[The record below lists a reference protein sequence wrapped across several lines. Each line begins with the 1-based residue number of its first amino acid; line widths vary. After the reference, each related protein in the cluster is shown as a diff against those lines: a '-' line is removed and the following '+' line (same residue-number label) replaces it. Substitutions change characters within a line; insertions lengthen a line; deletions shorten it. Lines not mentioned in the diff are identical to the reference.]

1 MHGLFPENPVLFYPS
16 LAKRFGAEA
25 AILLS
30 IYHHY
35 AQSHGNITSEGLSYF
50 LCRRT
55 EWLQLAAF
63 WDESELTRITASL
76 AEQGVIEALFNA
88 NGSVQIRFCSPAPAD
103 LGTKQAARPAAKA
116 APVVRGSAV
125 AAVEKRLSR
134 LVNRPRT
141 STTGTPRIAPVSR
154 FSPAGGRPA
163 SMPAPKTLPAEAEVP
178 DSAPRDRCVAA
189 TLSQRGPAPSFGG
202 STGWARRPDD
212 LQKLFAAEEAQRRLL
227 HAISPDWR
235 PNSTTCQ
242 MLEKQGIPEAFFN
255 DRVDEFIAYWLE
267 QNRKEASWDPL
278 FLKRVKRE
286 WVKQQTQN
294 GREARNAQ
302 SSVEV
307 QGERHS
313 SDNRAETRQRITD
326 AVMDIHNTDW

>member
-16 LAKRFGAEA
+16 LAKRFGAEE

-30 IYHHY
+30 IYHLY
-35 AQSHGNITSEGLSYF
+35 AQSHGNITGEGASYF
-50 LCRRT
+50 LCRRA
-55 EWLQLAAF
+55 EWLQLAEF
-63 WDESELTRITASL
+63 WDESELSRITASL
-76 AEQGVIEALFNA
+76 VEQGVIETLFNA
-88 NGSVQIRFCSPAPAD
+88 NGSVQVSFSLHVPAE
-103 LGTKQAARPAAKA
+103 LGKKAALRPAKA
-116 APVVRGSAV
+116 APAARGSAR

-134 LVNRPRT
+134 LANRPRT
-141 STTGTPRIAPVSR
+141 PATGVPRVVPVSR
-154 FSPAGGRPA
+154 FSPAGTPSA
-163 SMPAPKTLPAEAEVP
+163 SLPVSKVQVSEEVV
-178 DSAPRDRCVAA
+178 SAPGSRDRCVAT

-202 STGWARRPDD
+202 STGWARKPDD
-212 LQKLFAAEEAQRRLL
+212 LQKLFAEQETQRRLL
-227 HAISPDWR
+227 HEISPDWR

-242 MLEKQGIPEAFFN
+242 MLAKQGIPEAFFN
-255 DRVDEFIAYWLE
+255 DKVDEFVAYWLE